1 MIDDDIKNQGIWLF
15 LAMLGLGLDLF
26 NGLYRTWRGRLFGPG
41 IKKPQLRGIGGLLR
55 SGHH

>member
-15 LAMLGLGLDLF
+15 LAMLGLGQHNY

-41 IKKPQLRGIGGLLR
+41 IKNPQLRGLWRVI
-55 SGHH
+55 